1 MDMTNVLTTL
11 TTAAEE
17 IEAQSG
23 SPMPDITPASAKGKA
38 GYNHVVDAM
47 NRLPRPL
54 MALGTLAIFI
64 IASVE
69 PQWFEARM
77 QALSTMPQPLWWL
90 LGGVITMFFGA
101 RETHYLRA
109 AGDTPA
115 PVAPPPAA

>member
-1 MDMTNVLTTL
+1 MDMTKVLTTL

-23 SPMPDITPASAKGKA
+23 SPMPDITPTSAKGKA

>member
-1 MDMTNVLTTL
+1 MDLTNVLNTL
-11 TTAAEE
+11 TTAAET
-17 IEAQSG
+17 IEAQAG
-23 SPMPDITPASAKGKA
+23 GPMPDISPTTAKGKA
-38 GYNHVVDAM
+38 GYDHVVDAM

-54 MALGTLAIFI
+54 MALGTLAMFI

-101 RETHYLRA
+101 RETHYMRT
-109 AGDTPA
+109 AGDASA
-115 PVAPPPAA
+115 PMAPPPAT